1 MTIHECHC
9 DFSTIRFWQPKTAFP
24 FAISVCWLVGCLFW
38 FTSSSTSLSRSLSL
52 PLSRPLSLSLSLSL
66 LLFEWSETKSQGPL
80 ATFSPSFLFFCV
92 RVFERETTFGSH
104 VHLPEQ
110 ENQGCSSQPNPTGC
124 HCMEPRVWL
133 DCVRWRRRS
142 VFVYVCVCLEYR
154 VAWGKGSKE
163 VGFPTHTH
171 THTHTYTHAHAKCLH
186 AAPCGMVRPVAWCCL
201 IF

>member
-1 MTIHECHC
+1 MSAIVT
-9 DFSTIRFWQPKTAFP
+9 FLLFVFGNRKRP
-24 FAISVCWLVGCLFW
+24 FLLPFLFVGWLVVCFGSPLPRPLSLALSLCLF
-38 FTSSSTSLSRSLSL
+38 LD
-52 PLSRPLSLSLSLSL
+52 LSLSLSLSL